1 MATDLFKLHMVTAG
15 NSTCDLLVTLMLVV
29 TGWDWKS
36 ATKLARLLTV
46 MKAKKAKMRAH
57 TSIRILD
64 LALAA
69 LFRPGVQ
76 LNGKKCWHVVWI
88 KNIFG
93 SGLWGDLIR
102 ALQHDVGIVKFWT
115 QFPQKCP

>member
-1 MATDLFKLHMVTAG
+1 MALDLFKLHMVTAG

-36 ATKLARLLTV
+36 ATKLARLLTL
-46 MKAKKAKMRAH
+46 MKEKIAKMRAQ

-69 LFRPGVQ
+69 LFRPGMP
-76 LNGKKCWHVVWI
+76 LHGEE
-88 KNIFG
+88 
-93 SGLWGDLIR
+93 R
-102 ALQHDVGIVKFWT
+102 
-115 QFPQKCP
+115 

>member
-1 MATDLFKLHMVTAG
+1 
-15 NSTCDLLVTLMLVV
+15 MLVV

-36 ATKLARLLTV
+36 ATKLARLLTL
-46 MKAKKAKMRAH
+46 MNEKIAKMRAQ

-76 LNGKKCWHVVWI
+76 LHGQKMLNCVLGQKYHWLLVVI
-88 KNIFG
+88 SSKE
-93 SGLWGDLIR
+93 
-102 ALQHDVGIVKFWT
+102 IV
-115 QFPQKCP
+115 PA